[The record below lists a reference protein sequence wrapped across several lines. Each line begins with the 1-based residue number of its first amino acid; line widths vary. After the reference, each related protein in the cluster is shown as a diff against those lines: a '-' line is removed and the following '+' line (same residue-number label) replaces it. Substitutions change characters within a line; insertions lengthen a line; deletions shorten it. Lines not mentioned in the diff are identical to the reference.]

1 MPSTM
6 AREGRLCRDREQNGS
21 QERVRKWWGEVED
34 RMNEPKELLHSLWLE
49 LTGVNLRDSA
59 SRVELLSGR

>member
-1 MPSTM
+1 M
-6 AREGRLCRDREQNGS
+6 
-21 QERVRKWWGEVED
+21 RKWWGEVED

>member
-6 AREGRLCRDREQNGS
+6 AREGRLCRDEEQNGS
-21 QERVRKWWGEVED
+21 QERVREWWGEVAD
-34 RMNEPKELLHSLWLE
+34 SLWPE